1 MPKVTKYKQ
10 KFRKCW
16 LDDPILRDWLLH
28 IQDNKSDVLQCKW
41 CGTKLAN
48 KYSDLKHHA
57 SRARH
62 LSNRPPSLEKEVEQ
76 VEIGSDTKVAEA
88 VTALF
93 IAEHCALR
101 TSDHL
106 SQLYRNIFKDSP
118 ASAKFKMGRSKCT
131 AILRNVWHPHSLAG
145 GHGSC

>member
-28 IQDNKSDVLQCKW
+28 IQDNESDVLQCKW

-57 SRARH
+57 SRARY

-93 IAEHCALR
+93 AAVSEHFHR
-101 TSDHL
+101 
-106 SQLYRNIFKDSP
+106 
-118 ASAKFKMGRSKCT
+118 
-131 AILRNVWHPHSLAG
+131 
-145 GHGSC
+145 